1 MQHIKSGRLYF
12 KPNGENMNTKET
24 IKKLVSESIEA
35 KRKMLDCGHIEYIE
49 KIADK
54 IAQAYKNN
62 KKTLICGNG
71 GSASDALHF
80 AAEMVCRFEK
90 NRAALASIALS
101 ENISTLTAI
110 GNDFGYDLVFSRQLE
125 AFARE
130 GDVFIAISTSGNSPN
145 VIKAVETAKKM
156 GIFTIGMTN
165 EDGGRMKELC
175 DLCYCAPSKVTARAQ
190 ECHILLVHII
200 AAMVEEK
207 VFQ

>member
-1 MQHIKSGRLYF
+1 
-12 KPNGENMNTKET
+12 MNTKET
-24 IKKLVSESIEA
+24 IKKLVCESIEA

-90 NRAALASIALS
+90 NRAAIASIALS
-101 ENISTLTAI
+101 ENISTVTAI

-130 GDVFIAISTSGNSPN
+130 GDIFIAVSTSGNSPN
-145 VIKAVETAKKM
+145 IIKAVETAKKM

-165 EDGGRMKELC
+165 EDGGRMKDLC